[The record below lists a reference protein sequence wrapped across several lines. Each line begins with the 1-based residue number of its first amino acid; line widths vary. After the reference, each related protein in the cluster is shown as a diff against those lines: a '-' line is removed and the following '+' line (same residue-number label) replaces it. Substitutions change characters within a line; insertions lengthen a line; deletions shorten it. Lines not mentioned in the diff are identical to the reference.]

1 MSVDSWVVLVA
12 AGAGTR
18 LGADVRKAAIQLQ
31 GRSLASISLAAAMAH
46 SSCRGAVLVVH
57 PDDLSQA
64 GGWVE
69 ESAVEPSVEVVAGG
83 RERRDSVQAGLDA
96 VAGNPADLVVI
107 HDAARPALHAEDL
120 QRVVEAGA
128 AGGAALLAT
137 PVIDTLHQLDEQGHW
152 SQRVDR
158 NRLWQAQTPQVFR
171 LGMLRDALLASR
183 GTETDEVE
191 VVARSGQEVQFVEAL
206 HPNPKITTAAD
217 VRWIEALLGG

>member
-1 MSVDSWVVLVA
+1 MSGDSWVVLVA

-64 GGWVE
+64 SSWVE
-69 ESAVEPSVEVVAGG
+69 ESAVEPSVELVAGG

-96 VAGNPADLVVI
+96 VAGDPADLVVI

-120 QRVVEAGA
+120 QRVMEAGA

-183 GTETDEVE
+183 GAETDEVE

>member
-64 GGWVE
+64 SSWVE

-128 AGGAALLAT
+128 ASGAALLAT
-137 PVIDTLHQLDEQGHW
+137 PAIDTLHQLDEQGHW